1 MLVTILNKQT
11 GYSTECSNDD
21 VIKICKADVDNY
33 EVKEL
38 VKEFKE
44 LVKEVKVRKP
54 KRETK

>member
-38 VKEFKE
+38 VKE

>member
-38 VKEFKE
+38 VKEVKE

>member
-21 VIKICKADVDNY
+21 VIKICKADIDNY

-38 VKEFKE
+38 VKEVKE
-44 LVKEVKVRKP
+44 VKEVKVRKP

>member
-38 VKEFKE
+38 VKEVQE
-44 LVKEVKVRKP
+44 LVKEVKVSKP

>member
-38 VKEFKE
+38 VKE
-44 LVKEVKVRKP
+44 VKARKP

>member
-1 MLVTILNKQT
+1 MLVT

-33 EVKEL
+33 EVKE
-38 VKEFKE
+38 
-44 LVKEVKVRKP
+44 VKVRKP